1 MTLCDVR
8 CIDVIQKGKWSKRRG
23 ENTSGDPTR
32 VAARDGRSTRSPRS
46 NGFPS
51 GSSQDRFAI
60 VLAAAGP
67 NVDPTW
73 NNTTRTIARGDQLHR
88 CHRCHPW
95 QPCLWPRGGSRWCLL
110 SGTRGLHRTLL
121 GQTCLQGPHK
131 AVESFT
137 NNFRRPRC
145 VRNSR

>member
-32 VAARDGRSTRSPRS
+32 VDARDGRSTRSPRS

-51 GSSQDRFAI
+51 GSSQDPFAI

-73 NNTTRTIARGDQLHR
+73 NNTTRTIARGDQTPPMPPMPPVAAVLVA
-88 CHRCHPW
+88 
-95 QPCLWPRGGSRWCLL
+95 PRRVPMVSVVGNAWLTSYVIGTDVSPGSPQ
-110 SGTRGLHRTLL
+110 S
-121 GQTCLQGPHK
+121 
-131 AVESFT
+131 VESFT